1 MKYGGGRGISMDQLD
16 EEIAAYQEM
25 RGGLE
30 ADHLGKWVVV
40 HNREL
45 VGTYENFQDAAL
57 DAISKF
63 GRGPYLIREVG
74 KTEPVPMP
82 ASLLFGL

>member
-1 MKYGGGRGISMDQLD
+1 MAQL
-16 EEIAAYQEM
+16 ETEIAAYEKM
-25 RGGLE
+25 RDGLE
-30 ADHLGKWVVV
+30 AKYFGKWVVV
-40 HNREL
+40 RDEKL
-45 VGTYENFQDAAL
+45 VGAYDDFQAAAL

>member
-1 MKYGGGRGISMDQLD
+1 MAQLD
-16 EEIAAYQEM
+16 VEIAVYEEM
-25 RGGLE
+25 RERLE
-30 ADHLGKWVVV
+30 AEHFGKWVVI
-40 HNREL
+40 HDKKL
-45 VGTYENFQDAAL
+45 VGAYDDFQDAAL

>member
-1 MKYGGGRGISMDQLD
+1 MAQLD
-16 EEIAAYQEM
+16 IEIAAYEKM
-25 RGGLE
+25 RDGLE
-30 ADHLGKWVVV
+30 AKFFGKWVVV
-40 HNREL
+40 HDKEL
-45 VGTYENFQDAAL
+45 VGAYDDFQTAAL

-74 KTEPVPMP
+74 KAEPVPMP

>member
-1 MKYGGGRGISMDQLD
+1 MAQLD
-16 EEIAAYQEM
+16 VEIAAYEGI
-25 RGGLE
+25 RDGLE
-30 ADHLGKWVVV
+30 AKYFGKWVVV
-40 HNREL
+40 HDEEL
-45 VGTYENFQDAAL
+45 VGAYDDFQAAAL
-57 DAISKF
+57 DAISRF